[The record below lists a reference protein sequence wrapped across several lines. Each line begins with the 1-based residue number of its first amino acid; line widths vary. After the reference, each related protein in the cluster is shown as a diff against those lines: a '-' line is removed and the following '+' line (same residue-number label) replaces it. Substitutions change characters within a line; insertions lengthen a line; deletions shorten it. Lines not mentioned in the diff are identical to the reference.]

1 MFYDEKEALET
12 RHANNS
18 LDKVVSVNDLERLC
32 HIKKRYKKVTSKKK
46 KQDCDS
52 EFCLIFPCDKE
63 NGFADT
69 ILCHNGCKL
78 HKRCEGIVNFLKMK
92 WNQRYTNAKNAC
104 KLKVIIV
111 WQNGLKK
118 H

>member
-1 MFYDEKEALET
+1 MIELDETKSESWNIFNELDDIIKMFYDEKEALET

-69 ILCHNGCKL
+69 ILCQNGCKL
-78 HKRCEGIVNFLKMK
+78 QDVR
-92 WNQRYTNAKNAC
+92 
-104 KLKVIIV
+104 KL
-111 WQNGLKK
+111 
-118 H
+118 